1 MPDTVEDPNG
11 TQILFERNAGEINI
25 SPSVSP
31 DGRYLAFYSEKDLF
45 SIDLYLAHAI
55 SGKIIRRLSSIVHDN
70 EIDALNFIESAGTH
84 GRPIAALFA
93 FIGFSKGKSKLIIVD
108 VFDGKLIQ
116 EFTIPK
122 VPSFNY
128 PAWSPDGKNIVV
140 SGLVNGINDLYQY
153 DLTSKK

>member
-1 MPDTVEDPNG
+1 M
-11 TQILFERNAGEINI
+11 
-25 SPSVSP
+25 
-31 DGRYLAFYSEKDLF
+31 
-45 SIDLYLAHAI
+45 
-55 SGKIIRRLSSIVHDN
+55 
-70 EIDALNFIESAGTH
+70 
-84 GRPIAALFA
+84 FA

-153 DLTSKK
+153 DLTSKKVTRLTNDPWCNIHPHGRAMGKI

>member
-70 EIDALNFIESAGTH
+70 EIDALNFIESAGT
-84 GRPIAALFA
+84 
-93 FIGFSKGKSKLIIVD
+93 
-108 VFDGKLIQ
+108 
-116 EFTIPK
+116 
-122 VPSFNY
+122 
-128 PAWSPDGKNIVV
+128 WSPDSRIVC
-140 SGLVNGINDLYQY
+140 LYWF
-153 DLTSKK
+153 